1 MKKDDWL
8 STVVSRDCY
17 ILLDS
22 DVPTMVKSDFYTDAF
37 YTCRT
42 LATSS
47 YQQDCLLKLGF
58 RSILTEV
65 EFCGD
70 VSAEAQSSSTSRVR
84 AAVRSDRD
92 KVLKIASTSFRYDR
106 FHTDSCIS
114 RQKADQ
120 IKEFWVASALDDESV
135 KDVWVAEYGREIAG
149 FCLTMQ
155 SSGAVRIDLIA
166 VASEFRGLGIGTS
179 LVTALPS
186 CLDQETVR
194 IVAGTQQ
201 RNSES
206 CRLYKKLGMTITLSR
221 DVYHSGFF

>member
-166 VASEFRGLGIGTS
+166 VASEFRGLGIGAS

-221 DVYHSGFF
+221 DVCHSGFF

>member
-221 DVYHSGFF
+221 DVCHSGFF

>member
-1 MKKDDWL
+1 MKRDEWL

-17 ILLDS
+17 VLLDS
-22 DVPTMVKSDFYTDAF
+22 DLPTMKKSDFRSDAF
-37 YTCRT
+37 YTCRIV
-42 LATSS
+42 ATSRD
-47 YQQDCLLKLGF
+47 QRDCLLKLGF
-58 RSILTEV
+58 RTILTEV

-70 VSAEAQSSSTSRVR
+70 VDAEAQRSSTSRVR

-166 VASEFRGLGIGTS
+166 VASEFRGLGIGAS

-186 CLDQETVR
+186 CLNQETVR

-221 DVYHSGFF
+221 DVCHSGFF